1 MRADETLSESE
12 THTAQGMAYGFIY
25 ILFITAG
32 EKNGVANCHEAE
44 RGEPERVTCHVLDL
58 LTSGP
63 RARRGVI
70 NHQPG

>member
-1 MRADETLSESE
+1 MRADEILSGSE

-44 RGEPERVTCHVLDL
+44 RGEPERATSIVLL
-58 LTSGP
+58 SP
-63 RARRGVI
+63 RGRVRGGVI